1 MGGPLLQNLAI
12 LSLRDISIGF
22 RNQKKNLMRLYHSL
36 QRLSNF
42 SMIQY
47 NAMPRKILSN
57 DLHFNG
63 HNWRWIQI
71 SNTTISPAW
80 LTASHIQFGQNKFW
94 YLCEMKV

>member
-1 MGGPLLQNLAI
+1 MGGPLLQNSAI
-12 LSLRDISIGF
+12 LSLWDISVGF
-22 RNQKKNLMRLYHSL
+22 RNQKNLMQLCHSL
-36 QRLSNF
+36 QRLPNF

>member
-1 MGGPLLQNLAI
+1 MGGPRLQNLAI
-12 LSLRDISIGF
+12 LSLRDISLGF
-22 RNQKKNLMRLYHSL
+22 RNQKNLMRLCHSL